1 MKYPVS
7 KELPPLPNSVIDS
20 SGLHDYPSNC
30 VTNTQQ
36 EQPSSEYHW
45 TGATKNKAPVTLMAD
60 QWVKSLLSPFQLWL
74 AKVPVSRRAVQQFNI
89 TLIEG
94 GGSLAVFGRRM
105 EHPSVTKHDWV
116 EYIHSESRRYS
127 SDARSVSAELTQ
139 GTWYIGLYN
148 DGDTELEFGLV
159 SSYYTSG
166 AECLNNCAGHGR
178 CVGGKCQCDAQWS
191 GEDCSTSLCPVLCS
205 GHGHYGGGQCHCEAG
220 WKGEECNVRHD
231 ECEVPDCNR
240 HGECTAG
247 VCQCQHGWTGQFCE
261 KREYFVT
268 PLPFVCTFILIVAPA
283 TALLLFLKCSSSE
296 F

>member
-45 TGATKNKAPVTLMAD
+45 TGATKNEAPVTLMAD
-60 QWVKSLLSPFQLWL
+60 QWVKSLLGPFQLWL
-74 AKVPVSRRAVQQFNI
+74 AKVPVSRRAVQLFNI

-139 GTWYIGLYN
+139 GTWNL
-148 DGDTELEFGLV
+148 
-159 SSYYTSG
+159 
-166 AECLNNCAGHGR
+166 
-178 CVGGKCQCDAQWS
+178 CV
-191 GEDCSTSLCPVLCS
+191 
-205 GHGHYGGGQCHCEAG
+205 
-220 WKGEECNVRHD
+220 
-231 ECEVPDCNR
+231 
-240 HGECTAG
+240 
-247 VCQCQHGWTGQFCE
+247 
-261 KREYFVT
+261 
-268 PLPFVCTFILIVAPA
+268 
-283 TALLLFLKCSSSE
+283 
-296 F
+296 